1 MGTAASARIRHAVV
15 LAHPDTNSF
24 NATIARS
31 YCEAVQAAG
40 QEAILRDL
48 YAMNFDPVLKNEE
61 RPGRKSFSPS
71 PDVRAELDILHGSK
85 VVTFIFPIW
94 FGMPPAMLVGY
105 IDRVLGAGT
114 TVGQVQDSSAEGIL
128 GSGHLCAITTSGA
141 SADWLE
147 AQGQTEAL
155 RELAGTYLFRA
166 FSMRSSEALH
176 IGDVVE
182 GASSAFIEDSLQRV
196 RKRAVSICAR
206 VAEEL
211 HGTPLPPQIGDG
223 S

>member
-1 MGTAASARIRHAVV
+1 MSSAAPSRIRHAVV
-15 LAHPDTNSF
+15 LAHPDPNSF
-24 NATIARS
+24 NATIARA

-48 YAMNFDPVLKNEE
+48 YDMHFDPVLKNEE
-61 RPGRKSFSPS
+61 RPGRKPFSLS
-71 PDVRAELDILHGSK
+71 VDVRAELDILRDTN

-114 TVGQVQDSSAEGIL
+114 TVCQVQDSSADGLL
-128 GSGHLCAITTSGA
+128 GKGHLCAITTSGA

-166 FSMRSSEALH
+166 FAMRSSEALH

-182 GASSAFIEDSLQRV
+182 GASIAFVEDNLQRV
-196 RKRAVSICAR
+196 RNRATSICAR

-211 HGTPLPPQIGDG
+211 YGTPLPPQMGDG

>member
-1 MGTAASARIRHAVV
+1 MTSAAPSSVRHAVV
-15 LAHPDTNSF
+15 LAHPDANSF
-24 NATIARS
+24 NTTIART
-31 YCEAVQAAG
+31 YCDAVRAAG
-40 QEAILRDL
+40 QEVILRDL

-61 RPGRKSFSPS
+61 RPSRKPFSPS
-71 PDVRAELDILHGSK
+71 PDVRTELDILRGTN

-114 TVGQVQDSSAEGIL
+114 TVRQVQDSSAEGPL
-128 GSGHLCAITTSGA
+128 GKGHLCAITTSGA

-166 FSMRSSEALH
+166 FAMRSSEALH
-176 IGDVVE
+176 IGDVVD
-182 GASSAFIEDSLQRV
+182 GASSAFIEDKLERV
-196 RKRAVSICAR
+196 RKRAASICAR
-206 VAEEL
+206 VAEEMY
-211 HGTPLPPQIGDG
+211 GTPLPPQTGDG

>member
-1 MGTAASARIRHAVV
+1 MRHAVV
-15 LAHPDTNSF
+15 LAHPDPNSF
-24 NATIARS
+24 NAMIARA
-31 YCEAVQAAG
+31 YCDAVEAAG
-40 QEAILRDL
+40 QEVILRDL
-48 YAMNFDPVLKNEE
+48 YAMTFDPVLKNEE
-61 RPGRKSFSPS
+61 RPVRKGVTLA
-71 PDVRAELDILHGSK
+71 PDVRAELDMLRDTN
-85 VVTFIFPIW
+85 VVTFVFPIW

-114 TVGQVQDSSAEGIL
+114 TVRQVQDRSAEGPL
-128 GSGHLCAITTSGA
+128 GKGHLCAITTSGA
-141 SADWLE
+141 AADWLE

-166 FSMRSSEALH
+166 FAMRSSEALH

-196 RKRAVSICAR
+196 RKRAASICAR
-206 VAEEL
+206 VGQEL
-211 HGTPLPPQIGDG
+211 YGTPLPPQLGDG

>member
-1 MGTAASARIRHAVV
+1 MSSAAPARIRHTVV
-15 LAHPDTNSF
+15 LAHPDPNSF
-24 NATIARS
+24 NATIART
-31 YCEAVQAAG
+31 YCQAVQAAG

-48 YAMNFDPVLKNEE
+48 YDMHFDPVLKNEE
-61 RPGRKSFSPS
+61 RPRRKPFSPS
-71 PDVRAELDILHGSK
+71 LDVRAELDILRDTN

-114 TVGQVQDSSAEGIL
+114 TVRQVQDSSAEGPL
-128 GSGHLCAITTSGA
+128 GKGHLCAITTSGA

-166 FSMRSSEALH
+166 FAMRSSEALH

-182 GASSAFIEDSLQRV
+182 GASIAFVEDNLQRV
-196 RKRAVSICAR
+196 RNRATSISAR
-206 VAEEL
+206 VVEEL
-211 HGTPLPPQIGDG
+211 YGTPLPPQMGDG